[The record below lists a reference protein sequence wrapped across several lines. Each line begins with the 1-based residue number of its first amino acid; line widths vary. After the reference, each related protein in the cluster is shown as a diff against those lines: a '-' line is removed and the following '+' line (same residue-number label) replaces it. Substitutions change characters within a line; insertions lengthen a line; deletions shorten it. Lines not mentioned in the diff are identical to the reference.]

1 MKISKNKKKKTKQ
14 FSEENFGRKTK
25 EKVFGELEGKLES
38 IFENNNDA
46 IIFLDKFVKI
56 LDINKKTTEIFG
68 VSEKELVGKHFTKT
82 GLFTIKE
89 LPTLIRNFANA
100 LTGKK
105 TYFNISLKNK
115 NGQQIA
121 LECSASLIKIG
132 GSIRMMVIA
141 RDVTKRKEMEEAILE
156 SEGRLKGILE
166 SSPDAIT
173 TTDLVGK
180 ITDCNQAA
188 LDLHGFSRKEEII
201 GKSAFHLIA
210 PGDHQKATENM
221 KKTLKQG
228 YVKNAEYTL
237 KTKDGHQ
244 FPGELSAS
252 VIKGHDGKPVAFMA
266 ITKDITE
273 RKQAEEELKSSE
285 EKLKILFE
293 YAPDAYYLN
302 DLKGNLIDG
311 NKAAEE
317 ITGYRREEL
326 IGKSFLKLK
335 LLSPDQIPRAAIL
348 LAKNA
353 LGKSTDSAEFTLNRK
368 DGSQVIVEI
377 RTFPVKIKGKIHVLG
392 IAHDITERKQAEAA
406 LREEKNKLE
415 QYFNIIGAIIIFFN
429 RDGKIILINKK
440 GCEILGYEL
449 KKILKKNWFTDFV
462 SEEDKIKTRAFVK
475 KLIEDK
481 SNQVQYFE
489 NHILTKNGKKI
500 FVNWSNIV
508 VEDELGKTSIV
519 LGTGVDITELME
531 SRIAI
536 NDFNKINKLKDDFLN
551 IATHELKTP
560 LTSII
565 GFSEIMKEQKLFR
578 NPEQKNYTNIIH
590 EESSRLAGIV
600 KRILMI
606 TRFESGREIIKFE
619 PINLS
624 NFISSFLI
632 KLNIIANKEKSKVIA
647 NIEKENI
654 IIKSD
659 EEKISEVIYNFI
671 DNALKYGL
679 DEQVIVVSV
688 TKPNKKWVRIAVK
701 NQGKGIPPEKL
712 DQLFDK
718 FSQLEPS
725 LTRSQEGTGLGLYIC
740 KIIID
745 SLGGKIGVESEPNK
759 GSTFYF
765 TLPIENVATQKRDLD
780 FKAV

>member
-25 EKVFGELEGKLES
+25 EKVFGESEEKFNS
-38 IFENNNDA
+38 IFENTNDI
-46 IIFLDKFVKI
+46 IIFLDKFGKI
-56 LDINKKTTEIFG
+56 LDINKKAAEIFG
-68 VSEKELVGKHFTKT
+68 GSEKELVGKHFTKT
-82 GLFTIKE
+82 GLFPIKE
-89 LPTLIRNFANA
+89 LPTLIRNFKNI
-100 LTGKK
+100 LTAKK
-105 TYFNISLKNK
+105 IYINVSFKNK
-115 NGQQIA
+115 KDQQID
-121 LECSASLIKIG
+121 LECSASLIKINEVT
-132 GSIRMMVIA
+132 ITMVIA
-141 RDVTKRKEMEEAILE
+141 RDVTERKKVEETLRESVAKYRLLVENLPQKIFLKDRNSVYISCNENYARDLKIKADEIKGKTDYDFYFKELAEKYRADDKRVMESGKIEDIE
-156 SEGRLKGILE
+156 EKYTQDGQERFVHTVKIPIRDEQGNVIGILG
-166 SSPDAIT
+166 I
-173 TTDLVGK
+173 
-180 ITDCNQAA
+180 
-188 LDLHGFSRKEEII
+188 FW
-201 GKSAFHLIA
+201 
-210 PGDHQKATENM
+210 
-221 KKTLKQG
+221 
-228 YVKNAEYTL
+228 
-237 KTKDGHQ
+237 
-244 FPGELSAS
+244 
-252 VIKGHDGKPVAFMA
+252 
-266 ITKDITE
+266 DITE
-273 RKQAEEELKSSE
+273 HKKVEEALKSSE

-311 NKAAEE
+311 NKVAEE

-335 LLSPDQIPRAAIL
+335 LLSPDQIQRAAIL

-368 DGSQVIVEI
+368 DGSRVIVEI

-392 IAHDITERKQAEAA
+392 IAHDITDRKKAEVT

-415 QYFNIIGAIIIFFN
+415 QYFNIIGAIIIFFD

-449 KKILKKNWFTDFV
+449 KEILKKNWFTDFV
-462 SEEDKIKTRAFVK
+462 LEEDKIKTRAFVK

-489 NHILTKNGKKI
+489 NYILTKNGKKI
-500 FVNWSNIV
+500 FVDWGNIV
-508 VEDELGKTSIV
+508 AKDESGKTSIV
-519 LGTGVDITELME
+519 LGTGLDITELME
-531 SRIAI
+531 SRVAI
-536 NDFNKINKLKDDFLN
+536 NGLNKINNLKDDFLN
-551 IATHELKTP
+551 IAAHELKTP

-565 GFSEIMKEQKLFR
+565 GFSEIMKEQKLFC
-578 NPEQKNYTNIIH
+578 NPEQENYTNIIH

-671 DNALKYGL
+671 DNALKYGS
-679 DEQVIVVSV
+679 DEQVIVISV
-688 TKPNKKWVRIAVK
+688 TKPNKRWVRIAVK

-712 DQLFDK
+712 DQLFNK
-718 FSQLEPS
+718 FSQLESS
-725 LTRSQEGTGLGLYIC
+725 LVRSQEGTGLGLYIC

-745 SLGGKIGVESEPNK
+745 SLGGKIGVESGPNK